1 MIKTELLQDGTLIR
15 HYSDIGMKLL
25 QVETGIEY
33 DEAVDVIPCQ
43 YTYEETENPLEDNE
57 LADAIRAL
65 NVLGVE

>member
-1 MIKTELLQDGTLIR
+1 MIKTELLKDGTLIW
-15 HYSDIGMKLL
+15 HYSDSGMRLL

-43 YTYEETENPLEDNE
+43 YTYEETENPVGDE